1 MTREETWKAL
11 REMGVVKGEMP
22 EGSWNLT
29 GAKMAGYDLKKFY
42 LKDANL
48 QRTDL
53 RGADLYKAYL
63 RGAKLN
69 EAILSRAS
77 MSRADLYKSNL
88 TRATL
93 FMTDLMEADL
103 SLATLVEADLLW
115 ANLYGADLNEADL
128 TLANL
133 TNANLHNASLR
144 NCLLRE
150 ASLVGTNLTIAN
162 ATESDFTGASIKDIT
177 SCGWTIKDVKA
188 DYIYFTT
195 ETYNK
200 ADKEKHR
207 LDMAPGEFEALFS
220 SHPAIELV
228 ADTTNLHDDFLSVK
242 AILDHVKSSHPDL
255 NLKVSGVSFLGSRFI
270 LRITIS
276 KDEFLARSAV
286 LIGAALQSCLK
297 GNLLSKTFIPALNPP
312 ESHYQ
317 ISPKKQNLTVHF
329 RKVAMHLIN
338 SDGSVYSGGE
348 VVSADSKAEDEGNR

>member
-1 MTREETWKAL
+1 MTRDETWKAL
-11 REMGVVKGEMP
+11 REMRVVSGEMP
-22 EGSWNLT
+22 EGSWNLA
-29 GAKMAGYDLKKFY
+29 GAKLAGYDLRKFY

-69 EAILSRAS
+69 EATLSRAS
-77 MSRADLYKSNL
+77 MSRADLYKANL

-128 TLANL
+128 SLANL
-133 TNANLHNASLR
+133 TNANLHNASMR

-150 ASLVGTNLTIAN
+150 ASLVGTNLTLAN
-162 ATESDFTGASIKDIT
+162 ATESDFTGASIKDIA
-177 SCGWTIKDVKA
+177 SCGWTIKDAIA

-195 ETYNK
+195 EAYNK

-207 LDMAPGEFEALFS
+207 LDMARGGFEALFTS
-220 SHPAIELV
+220 YPSIELV
-228 ADTTNLHDDFLSVK
+228 ADTANLHDDLLSVK
-242 AILDHVKSSHPDL
+242 AIIDRVKSSHPDL
-255 NLKVSGVSFLGSRFI
+255 NLKVSGVSFLGSRI
-270 LRITIS
+270 VLRVTIS
-276 KDEFLARSAV
+276 KDEFLAKSAM

-297 GNLLSKTFIPALNPP
+297 GNLLSKTFTQSLNPP

-317 ISPKKQNLTVHF
+317 ISHKKQNLTVHF
-329 RKVAMHLIN
+329 KKVAMNLIN

-348 VVSADSKAEDEGNR
+348 VISVDSAPGDEEKG